1 MGQYSMAEALQQ
13 FLNESRI
20 KGDVQAFQIKEAWE
34 SIMGKTIARYTDTIK
49 IFGDRLII
57 STSVGPLKNELH
69 FQKESIIKRVN
80 ESMGAENPLVNQHY
94 GRINTGSCLY
104 GLKITAINQYR
115 GQFNGSELRTGF
127 FRLCSNKKNRQLFLS
142 NHCRQPGQLRAPVI
156 KGSN

>member
-1 MGQYSMAEALQQ
+1 MAQYSMAEALQQ

-57 STSVGPLKNELH
+57 STTVGPLKNELH

-80 ESMGAENPLVNQHY
+80 EAMGAEVV
-94 GRINTGSCLY
+94 
-104 GLKITAINQYR
+104 KD
-115 GQFNGSELRTGF
+115 
-127 FRLCSNKKNRQLFLS
+127 
-142 NHCRQPGQLRAPVI
+142 VI
-156 KGSN
+156 IQ

>member
-34 SIMGKTIARYTDTIK
+34 SIMGKTIARYTDTTK

-80 ESMGAENPLVNQHY
+80 EAMGAEVV
-94 GRINTGSCLY
+94 
-104 GLKITAINQYR
+104 K
-115 GQFNGSELRTGF
+115 E
-127 FRLCSNKKNRQLFLS
+127 
-142 NHCRQPGQLRAPVI
+142 VI
-156 KGSN
+156 IQ

>member
-34 SIMGKTIARYTDTIK
+34 SIMGKTIARYTNTIK

-80 ESMGAENPLVNQHY
+80 EAMGAEVV
-94 GRINTGSCLY
+94 
-104 GLKITAINQYR
+104 K
-115 GQFNGSELRTGF
+115 E
-127 FRLCSNKKNRQLFLS
+127 
-142 NHCRQPGQLRAPVI
+142 VI
-156 KGSN
+156 IQ

>member
-57 STSVGPLKNELH
+57 STTVGPLKNELH

-80 ESMGAENPLVNQHY
+80 EAMGAEVV
-94 GRINTGSCLY
+94 
-104 GLKITAINQYR
+104 K
-115 GQFNGSELRTGF
+115 E
-127 FRLCSNKKNRQLFLS
+127 
-142 NHCRQPGQLRAPVI
+142 VI
-156 KGSN
+156 IQ